1 MKNWARKTREIY
13 WTMLAR
19 RFVARRLERYIWLVW
34 LSFMDIV
41 MKEDLVKKVVFTV
54 SGVPGVDWVV
64 EFDGSNSPTK
74 FYTDGRQAL
83 I

>member
-1 MKNWARKTREIY
+1 
-13 WTMLAR
+13 
-19 RFVARRLERYIWLVW
+19 
-34 LSFMDIV
+34 